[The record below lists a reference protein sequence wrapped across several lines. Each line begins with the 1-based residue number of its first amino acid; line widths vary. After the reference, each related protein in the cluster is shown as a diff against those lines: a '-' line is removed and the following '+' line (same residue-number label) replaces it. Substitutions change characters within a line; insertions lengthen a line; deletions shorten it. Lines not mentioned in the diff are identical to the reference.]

1 MLIPRPYQQD
11 AYDASIKHI
20 RTNKDPS
27 IVHASTAAGKSII
40 VAMLA
45 QTVKQAN
52 KRTLILVPNGDLA
65 EQNANKFREIGEKPS
80 IYSASL
86 GHKCVENHAV
96 FATPMSVLNNLDDF
110 GDEYA
115 LIISDECQMISENPD
130 SSSQKILT
138 HFRSINPKIRIL
150 GLTATPVRFKT
161 KLVSAGS
168 TFKSVCYSITSEQL
182 SSQGWTVPYSI
193 GVSDSTYSLLA
204 LKTDSKGKF
213 KQSEVDALTLDNERL
228 TRQIIDDLVGIM
240 DLQNRK
246 CCIIFASS
254 IKHAEEIRSYLP
266 ESDSSILITGKTS
279 KKERARL
286 LQEARDGKHRYII
299 NYGTLTTGTDIPII
313 DCVALLRASESVGLV
328 IQMLGRGCR
337 LYAPSW
343 LKSYGQTN
351 RLSDFYEG
359 KMDCLVLDFGE
370 NLERFALS
378 DDLVI
383 SGLLDLKERKDKQGD
398 VQLCPECNAENSLM
412 AQRCHGVVNDGTRCE
427 YRFLSK
433 TCDACDSINSLS
445 ARHCT
450 DCGAELID
458 PNDKLERK
466 AATDTTT
473 PRELPVVAMRLRK
486 HEKQGRFTLR
496 IDWTMDEGTSI
507 LPVAQFLSENRVL
520 YFLKKCQAQHL
531 MTCSIDEIVDRQHEL
546 VRLPEVVVRR
556 PKGSKYFN
564 VTY

>member
-1 MLIPRPYQQD
+1 
-11 AYDASIKHI
+11 
-20 RTNKDPS
+20 
-27 IVHASTAAGKSII
+27 
-40 VAMLA
+40 
-45 QTVKQAN
+45 
-52 KRTLILVPNGDLA
+52 
-65 EQNANKFREIGEKPS
+65 
-80 IYSASL
+80 
-86 GHKCVENHAV
+86 
-96 FATPMSVLNNLDDF
+96 
-110 GDEYA
+110 
-115 LIISDECQMISENPD
+115 
-130 SSSQKILT
+130 
-138 HFRSINPKIRIL
+138 
-150 GLTATPVRFKT
+150 
-161 KLVSAGS
+161 
-168 TFKSVCYSITSEQL
+168 
-182 SSQGWTVPYSI
+182 
-193 GVSDSTYSLLA
+193 LLA

-466 AATDTTT
+466 AAIDTTT